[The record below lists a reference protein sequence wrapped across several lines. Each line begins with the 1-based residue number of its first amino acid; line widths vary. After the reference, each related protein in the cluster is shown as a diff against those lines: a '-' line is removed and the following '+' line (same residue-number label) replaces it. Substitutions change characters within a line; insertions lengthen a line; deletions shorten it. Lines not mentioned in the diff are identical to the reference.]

1 MKTTKEIQKLE
12 KQRDNSCDTFKKM
25 RLTQKID
32 KLKRSEIH
40 PQTQPQHT
48 QAEFIIPENAPNYC
62 FIKHGEEIL
71 YLGKDKEYAQRIV
84 KCVNNERKINMHD
97 ELVKQLQEM
106 IRYSKVLAKNSH
118 ATQHLPIQEA
128 EQLLKQAEQK

>member
-1 MKTTKEIQKLE
+1 MKKEKGNLETTLKVIGGVKGKIQP
-12 KQRDNSCDTFKKM
+12 QY
-25 RLTQKID
+25 TQKEWKLIGDGGSGSLIGIPNDTGTYDYIAEITSFD
-32 KLKRSEIH
+32 KTH
-40 PQTQPQHT
+40 AH
-48 QAEFIIPENAPNYC
+48 
-62 FIKHGEEIL
+62 
-71 YLGKDKEYAQRIV
+71 RIV